1 MKQVRVLVVGVLLG
15 LMLGMGWV
23 YAQQGSRAAL
33 MPQDYS
39 EIGQL
44 YATINHGGDFR
55 DADLWLS
62 AFSDDAVFTIVVGSG
77 QEFAG
82 KEALSEWRHQSF
94 RGQVGDAK
102 VRHWDGPPRITPT
115 SEGMANAR
123 SYFMVY
129 DVSGKSP
136 TISSS
141 GYHDDVFVKTAEG
154 WRVKSRKVYF
164 DAPPA

>member
-1 MKQVRVLVVGVLLG
+1 MRQVRVLVAGMVLGVAIGAG
-15 LMLGMGWV
+15 LV
-23 YAQQGSRAAL
+23 FAQQGSGAML
-33 MPQDYS
+33 TSQDYD
-39 EIGQL
+39 EIDQL

-62 AFSDDAVFTIVVGSG
+62 AFADDAVFTIAIGPG

-82 KEALSEWRHQSF
+82 KAAISEWRHKSF
-94 RGQVGDAK
+94 RGQTGDST

-115 SEGMANAR
+115 SASMATAR

-141 GYHDDVFVKTAEG
+141 GYHDDVFVKTGNG
-154 WRVKSRKVYF
+154 WRVKSRKVFF
-164 DAPPA
+164 DAPPG